1 MKKQLLFRF
10 LASFFFSVIIYGC
23 QPKEPVTVPY
33 KKVRYEITGNY
44 TGQFVIVYNN
54 NVSGNTTL
62 TNVQLPWSID
72 LSYDASI
79 VLAAGIGAQSSVAG
93 VAGQTAVMKI
103 IVDGTVVKSS
113 NATAGSFGEMLL
125 PALAHSF

>member
-1 MKKQLLFRF
+1 MNKQLFFRF
-10 LASFFFSVIIYGC
+10 IAWLFFSVIIYGC

-44 TGQFVIVYNN
+44 SGQFIIVYSN

-62 TNVQLPWSID
+62 SNVQLPWSIE
-72 LSYDASI
+72 LSYDAST
-79 VLAAGIGAQSSVAG
+79 VLAAGIGAQSSVSG
-93 VAGQTAVMKI
+93 VAGQTATMKI